1 MWLAVTGR
9 PRKFSWF
16 SSAGHRQPTVSPP
29 HTYSHVSHLPLLN
42 ILPSVSLFCPSHP
55 VCEIIINPLV
65 MALRSRKSAQ
75 GRFFFLVAH
84 VLGSASWL
92 NRARVRN
99 LFHFKQDP
107 LIAEAPS
114 QITSIQ
120 SSESRLIGTRGR
132 KSLLFISVPNI
143 FFKSNSIVLLKKGLD
158 TFFFFKYKII
168 FFFVLSMRP
177 FM

>member
-1 MWLAVTGR
+1 MA
-9 PRKFSWF
+9 PRGFELSLIVARRDRT
-16 SSAGHRQPTVSPP
+16 SAKVFLVLQRWTPSAHRQPTVSPL

-65 MALRSRKSAQ
+65 MAPRSRKSAH
-75 GRFFFLVAH
+75 GRFFFFLAAH

-92 NRARVRN
+92 NRAGVRN

-120 SSESRLIGTRGR
+120 SSESRLIGTHELE
-132 KSLLFISVPNI
+132 KACFSLACQI
-143 FFKSNSIVLLKKGLD
+143 FFSKA
-158 TFFFFKYKII
+158 TAQFY
-168 FFFVLSMRP
+168 
-177 FM
+177 